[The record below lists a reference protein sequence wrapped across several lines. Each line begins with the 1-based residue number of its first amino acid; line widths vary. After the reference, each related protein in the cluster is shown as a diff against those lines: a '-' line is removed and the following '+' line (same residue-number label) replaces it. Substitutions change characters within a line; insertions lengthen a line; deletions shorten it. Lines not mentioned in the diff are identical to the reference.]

1 MHPILFTIGT
11 FNFYTHGLV
20 AVLGI
25 ILAALITYFLAKKQ
39 GLNTEFFF
47 DNIVFTTL
55 FGIIGAR
62 ITYFFLYRD
71 QFSSWKQI
79 IDLQDG
85 GLVSYGGFILGGL
98 CFWLF
103 LRKQNQPVIRWFDL
117 FSIGFFLG
125 LSLGRI
131 GDLFAGEYNGVFSE
145 RSIAFIGAYNI
156 VPVALYESILCLVIF
171 LLMFILYKKRGKK
184 LAAGILLLL
193 SLFIYSAGR
202 FILDFWR
209 SEAKVLLSL
218 SVGQIVSLIIFI
230 VVTILLIKN
239 VRKGRKNEVN

>member
-1 MHPILFTIGT
+1 MHPILFTIGN

-25 ILAALITYFLAKKQ
+25 ILAAFVTNLLAKKQ
-39 GLNTEFFF
+39 KLDTEFFF

-62 ITYFFLYRD
+62 ITYFVIYRD

-98 CFWLF
+98 CFWLL
-103 LRKQNQPVIRWFDL
+103 LRKQKQPVLKWFDL
-117 FSIGFFLG
+117 FSVGFFLG

-131 GDLFAGEYNGVFSE
+131 GDLFAGEYNGVYSE
-145 RSIAFIGAYNI
+145 RSLGFIGAYNI
-156 VPVALYESILCLVIF
+156 VPVSFYEAILCFCIF
-171 LLMFILYKKRGKK
+171 LAM
-184 LAAGILLLL
+184 LLLYRKRSKRFL
-193 SLFIYSAGR
+193 TGELLFTSVSLYSFGR

-209 SEAKVLLSL
+209 TESKVFLSL
-218 SVGQIVSLIIFI
+218 SIGQIVSMVIFFI
-230 VVTILLIKN
+230 SVILLIK
-239 VRKGRKNEVN
+239 VKREGRKNGIN